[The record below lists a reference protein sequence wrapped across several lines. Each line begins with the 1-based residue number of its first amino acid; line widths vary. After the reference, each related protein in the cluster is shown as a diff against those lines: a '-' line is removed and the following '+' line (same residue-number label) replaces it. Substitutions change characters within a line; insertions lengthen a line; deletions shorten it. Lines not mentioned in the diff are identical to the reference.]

1 MSGLNNSDEESFGSS
16 SAENNNSPEKLNEA
30 EDKSLSSPGEASS
43 DQDDGSQP
51 QSTSEWLRNLFQNLT
66 LKAEDSE
73 QVLDEVSFEGI
84 ARYIKSGKCKKI
96 ITMAGAGISTSAGIP
111 DFRSPDTG
119 LYHNLQKYNLPHP
132 QAIFELSFFKENPKP
147 FFCLAKELWPG
158 VFKPTPCHYF
168 VKLLA
173 DKGLLLRHFTQNI
186 DTLERVAGLNGDLI
200 VEAHGTFFSNHCVE
214 CYAQY
219 SQEWIKVPIFEDK
232 IPYCTE
238 CNAVVKPDIV
248 FFGEQLPKKFFVCQK
263 DLKECDLL
271 IILGTSLTVHPFAS
285 LVSQVPN
292 TTPRLYINLD
302 KGTSSGDPL
311 SMLLGLP
318 DFDFESDKNYRDVF
332 WQGTCDDGCQA
343 LADLLGFGDEL
354 KELVKQE
361 HQRICDENAGKSQS
375 E

>member
-1 MSGLNNSDEESFGSS
+1 MSGLNSDEESLGNS
-16 SAENNNSPEKLNEA
+16 SAENNNSPEQSQEA
-30 EDKSLSSPGEASS
+30 EDKSPSSPRETSS
-43 DQDDGSQP
+43 DQDDGTQP
-51 QSTSEWLRNLFQNLT
+51 QSTSEWLRNLFRNLT
-66 LKAEDSE
+66 LRPEPCEQILED
-73 QVLDEVSFEGI
+73 VSFEGI

-96 ITMAGAGISTSAGIP
+96 VTMAGAGISTSAGIP

-158 VFKPTPCHYF
+158 VLKPTPCHYF

-200 VEAHGTFFSNHCVE
+200 VEAHGTFFSSHCVDCHTE
-214 CYAQY
+214 Y

-238 CNAVVKPDIV
+238 CNGLVKPDII
-248 FFGEQLPKKFFVCQK
+248 FFGEQLPEKFFICQK

-271 IILGTSLTVHPFAS
+271 IIMGTSLTVQPFAS
-285 LVSQVPN
+285 LVSQVSGIA
-292 TTPRLYINLD
+292 PRLYINLD
-302 KGTSSGDPL
+302 KSNLSSDPL
-311 SMLLGLP
+311 SMLLGQP
-318 DFDFESDKNYRDVF
+318 DFDFESEKNYRDVF

-343 LADLLGFGDEL
+343 LADSLGFGDEL

-361 HQRICDENAGKSQS
+361 HQRISEENVEKSQS